1 MELEQ
6 ILNNIQLPDENVLN
20 EAKKRWDS
28 VAKPLH
34 SLGLLEDIIVKIAA
48 IQKKSDISIDK
59 RAVVIMCADNGVVN
73 SGVTQTGK
81 EVTAIVSRNFTQ
93 NNASVCIMSEIAK
106 ADVIAVDIGI
116 DGDMS
121 DCGILERKI
130 ANGTKNIEYG
140 AAMTYEELIRAIN
153 TGIELVGKLKN
164 KGYTILATGEMGI
177 GNTTTSSA
185 VTSVLL
191 NTEVQKVTGRGAGLC
206 DEALKRK
213 IEVIN
218 RAIKINKPNKDKP
231 LEVLQKLGGFDIAGL
246 TGVFIGGAAYNV
258 PIVIDGFISA
268 AAALAAYKICD
279 KTKYYMIASHV
290 SKEPAMK
297 FILDEIKLEAAIHAN
312 MSLGE
317 GTGAVALFPLL
328 DMAYAVYK
336 KMSTFKD
343 INIEEYKQL

>member
-6 ILNNIQLPDENVLN
+6 ILNNIQLPDESIFN
-20 EAKKRWDS
+20 EAKKKWNS

-34 SLGLLEDIIVKIAA
+34 SLGLLEDIIAKIAA
-48 IQKKSDISIDK
+48 IQKRSDISINK

-81 EVTAIVSRNFTQ
+81 EVTAIVSKNFTQ
-93 NNASVCIMSEIAK
+93 SNASVCIMSEVAK
-106 ADVIAVDIGI
+106 VEVIAVDIGI
-116 DGDMS
+116 DKDMS
-121 DCGILERKI
+121 ACSILDKKI

-140 AAMTYEELIRAIN
+140 AAMTYEELIKAIN
-153 TGIELVGKLKN
+153 TGIELVRQLKD

-191 NTEVQKVTGRGAGLC
+191 NTEVQKVTGRGAGLS

-218 RAIKINKPNKDKP
+218 RAIKINEPNKAKP

-258 PIVIDGFISA
+258 PIIIDGFISA
-268 AAALAAYKICD
+268 TAALAAYKICD
-279 KTKYYMIASHV
+279 KTKYYMIASHI

-297 FILDEIKLEAAIHAN
+297 FILDELKLEAVIHAN